1 MFFLRNDGSCE
12 IEACKPESCKGY
24 PFTDNPERIISL
36 INIIESTSVCYVV
49 FEMIEILKKEYGF
62 KRRK

>member
-1 MFFLRNDGSCE
+1 MCLFRKDGSCE
-12 IEACKPESCKGY
+12 LEACKPESCKRY
-24 PFTDNPERIISL
+24 PFTDNLEGIISL